1 MIICP
6 LKSITEKQMTSN
18 EFTLSAALL
27 HFDRK
32 ALNAIRNGK
41 VQVVH
46 ASAEQV
52 LKEQFA
58 TLLTEDCP
66 FHCSLSLI
74 VVDRRISHC
83 LYMVSILFEIFLS
96 SVFAIP
102 VLALTGTV
110 DLEIG
115 KKIHHLLSLTPG
127 VHCITLSLERSNI
140 KLTVMKVKRE
150 QNHSNFKWIADMIKR
165 QGLAT
170 PKLLFSATQ

>member
-83 LYMVSILFEIFLS
+83 LYMVSILFEIFSFLS
-96 SVFAIP
+96 VCHSSFGSHWYSRFRNWKKDPSP
-102 VLALTGTV
+102 VVTDTRCPL
-110 DLEIG
+110 
-115 KKIHHLLSLTPG
+115 HHT
-127 VHCITLSLERSNI
+127 
-140 KLTVMKVKRE
+140 
-150 QNHSNFKWIADMIKR
+150 
-165 QGLAT
+165 
-170 PKLLFSATQ
+170 FS